1 MLLRDHHVNS
11 IEQIIVLLAL
21 YDANRSGKAIKLS
34 DLHALSTQS
43 KSSFFRMIKK
53 LEDEQGWIKTDTNF
67 DDQRSKWIHLTDEAV
82 QMMEEINESNIRN
95 VNSSQQNIA

>member
-1 MLLRDHHVNS
+1 
-11 IEQIIVLLAL
+11 
-21 YDANRSGKAIKLS
+21 
-34 DLHALSTQS
+34 
-43 KSSFFRMIKK
+43 MIKK